1 MGYILKKKI
10 LFVTERRADFSKLRS
25 VINEIEKSKKFDYY
39 LLVTG
44 SHLLKK
50 YGKTINEIKKDGFRI
65 YKKFDMFYDNE
76 EDSLDTMTM
85 AFGRAVSNL
94 TKIIKTLK
102 PDLIF
107 VGFDIGA
114 NFAASVVGA
123 HMNIHVA
130 HLEGGEISGTI
141 DESIRH
147 ATSKF
152 SHIHFTSNK
161 DATKRLIKMGE
172 LPKNIF
178 TVGNPSLDI
187 IKSSKFLS
195 KQKLENEFNI
205 DLTKPL
211 ALVLQHT
218 VTTEINKIDKYFL
231 ETIKAVK
238 EYDIQSIIIAG
249 NIDAGSQKIKK
260 IIENSNITFYENLP
274 FIKYISLLYHSSVI
288 IGNSSSGIMEAPFLH
303 IPSINIGTRQEGR
316 GKIESIINVK
326 YEKNEIKKAI
336 KKALTDKKFLNS
348 IKKQKNLHGD
358 GNASKKII
366 RILEKLDL
374 DKISIQKKLA
384 Y

>member
-1 MGYILKKKI
+1 MKKKI

-39 LLVTG
+39 LVVTG

-65 YKKFDMFYDNE
+65 YKKFNMFYENE
-76 EDSLDTMTM
+76 EDSLDIMTM
-85 AFGRAVSNL
+85 AFGRAVINL
-94 TKIIKTLK
+94 TKIIKSLK

-161 DATKRLIKMGE
+161 NATKRLIKMGE
-172 LPKNIF
+172 SPKNIF

-187 IKSSKFLS
+187 IKSSKFFS
-195 KQKLENEFNI
+195 KQQLENEFHIN
-205 DLTKPL
+205 LKKPL
-211 ALVLQHT
+211 ALILQHT

-231 ETIKAVK
+231 ETIKAIK

-274 FIKYISLLYHSSVI
+274 FVKYISLLYHSSVI

-303 IPSINIGTRQEGR
+303 IPSINIGTRQAGR
-316 GKIESIINVK
+316 GEIQSIINVK

-336 KKALTDKKFLNS
+336 KKAVTDKKFLNS
-348 IKKQKNLHGD
+348 IKKQKNLHGN
-358 GNASKKII
+358 GTTSKKII
-366 RILEKLDL
+366 KILEKLNFE
-374 DKISIQKKLA
+374 KISIQKKIS

>member
-1 MGYILKKKI
+1 LKKKI

-25 VINEIEKSKKFDYY
+25 VISEVEKSKKFDYY
-39 LLVTG
+39 LVVTG

-50 YGKTINEIKKDGFRI
+50 YGYTINEIKKDGFQI
-65 YKKFDMFYDNE
+65 YKKFDMFYENE
-76 EDSLDTMTM
+76 DDSLDTMTT
-85 AFGRAVSNL
+85 AFGRAIINL
-94 TKIIKTLK
+94 TKIIKSLK

-107 VGFDIGA
+107 AGFDIGA

-161 DATKRLIKMGE
+161 NATKRLIKMGE
-172 LPKNIF
+172 LSKNIF
-178 TVGNPSLDI
+178 TVGNPSLDA
-187 IKSSKFLS
+187 IKSIKFLS
-195 KQKLENEFNI
+195 KDQLEKEFNI
-205 DLTKPL
+205 DFKKPL

-231 ETIKAVK
+231 ETIMAIK
-238 EYDIQSIIIAG
+238 ESDIQSIVIAG

-260 IIENSNITFYENLP
+260 IIENSKIVYYDNLS

-316 GKIESIINVK
+316 GEIESIINVK
-326 YEKNEIKKAI
+326 YDKNKIKKAI
-336 KKALTDKKFLNS
+336 NLALTDKRFLDS
-348 IKKQKNLHGD
+348 IKNQKNQHGN
-358 GNASKKII
+358 GTASKKII
-366 RILEKLDL
+366 QILEKLDFK
-374 DKISIQKKLA
+374 KISIQKKLA

>member
-1 MGYILKKKI
+1 LRKKI
-10 LFVTERRADFSKLRS
+10 LFITERRADFSKLRS
-25 VINEIEKSKKFDYY
+25 VINEVEKSNKFDYF
-39 LLVTG
+39 LVVTG

-50 YGKTINEIKKDGFRI
+50 YGYTINEIKKDGFKI
-65 YKKFDMFYDNE
+65 YKKFDMFYENE
-76 EDSLDTMTM
+76 EDSLDSMTM
-85 AFGRAVSNL
+85 AFGRAIINL
-94 TKIIKTLK
+94 TKIIKILK

-161 DATKRLIKMGE
+161 NATKRLIKMGE
-172 LPKNIF
+172 LQKNIF
-178 TVGNPSLDI
+178 TVGNPSLDV
-187 IKSSKFLS
+187 IKSIKILS
-195 KQKLENEFNI
+195 KTKLEKEFKI
-205 DLTKPL
+205 DLKKPF
-211 ALVLQHT
+211 ALILQHT

-231 ETIKAVK
+231 ETILAVK
-238 EYDIQSIIIAG
+238 ESNIQSIIIAG
-249 NIDAGSQKIKK
+249 NIDAGSKKIKK
-260 IIENSNITFYENLP
+260 IIENSKITYYENLP

-326 YEKNEIKKAI
+326 YEKNQIKKAI
-336 KKALTDKKFLNS
+336 QKALTDKKFLES
-348 IKKQKNLHGD
+348 IKKQKNMHGD
-358 GNASKKII
+358 GKAAKKII
-366 RILEKLDL
+366 QTLEKLNL
-374 DKISIQKKLA
+374 NNISIQKKLA